1 METFGSSQGRL
12 VEYLILV
19 GPGRGVVFEQVNSTP
34 VGGSKGGRNL
44 ESKHR
49 KRISDWQSISTPV
62 STILCQFPS
71 TDHKDFELSS
81 DVAYF
86 CQPEGCCI
94 ELKEPQTHTFMLTDT
109 ESNIRTYGV
118 CLTFPHLFD
127 PNIESG
133 TSGSSLPISKDI
145 MDSICIQEW
154 GILSVCILSHHPFFT
169 FFQKCLHSLSHF
181 IDDLGIT
188 DLTWNALIHAQH
200 TTTSSSTLGNSL
212 SLGILKLNHTSKTE
226 GRGDSK
232 KKVLAEVEDWIGNL
246 LLLPSP
252 GEGGNE
258 EVEVQALEV
267 ELQIDPATV
276 VCYPPKSHFPLLDL
290 PLHRIVL
297 KMGIHLVLEVYKL
310 VLSEQKVHE
319 WVKYA
324 RGDLVAISLL

>member
-1 METFGSSQGRL
+1 MENTGSSQGRL
-12 VEYLILV
+12 VDYLILV

-34 VGGSKGGRNL
+34 AGRERSK
-44 ESKHR
+44 EIKQR

-94 ELKEPQTHTFMLTDT
+94 ELKEPQTHKFMLTDT
-109 ESNIRTYGV
+109 ESNVRTYGV

-127 PNIESG
+127 PNMES
-133 TSGSSLPISKDI
+133 TTAGSSLTTCTDV

-154 GILSVCILSHHPFFT
+154 GVLSVCILSHHPFFT
-169 FFQKCLHSLSHF
+169 FFRKCLSSLSHF
-181 IDDLGIT
+181 IDDLGIKG
-188 DLTWNALIHAQH
+188 LTWNAMIHAQH
-200 TTTSSSTLGNSL
+200 NVSSSSTIGS
-212 SLGILKLNHTSKTE
+212 SLGVPKPGHTSNTK
-226 GRGDSK
+226 GRGENK
-232 KKVLAEVEDWIGNL
+232 IKVVAEVEDWIGNL

-267 ELQIDPATV
+267 ELQIDPATM

-290 PLHRIVL
+290 PLHQIIL
-297 KMGIHLVLEVYKL
+297 KMGIRLVLEIFKL
-310 VLSEQKVHE
+310 VLSEQKVSFVLGVSVE
-319 WVKYA
+319 VIWCGMV
-324 RGDLVAISLL
+324 RC